1 MGGKLLRCNYDKKL
15 QYMMEVD
22 GSFFFSLLYF
32 CRNKAP
38 QVWFLSS
45 EVWQGPS
52 SKSEAVIA
60 SEHLHQRTLE
70 GNGGIKMGTAG
81 TYRRAGRFF
90 FFFFFNARPLF
101 HMCST
106 CASQSLAPSARPAG
120 SAILTDWKL
129 PWRRWKPVLRKKK
142 KQGMG
147 VGGGVL

>member
-1 MGGKLLRCNYDKKL
+1 
-15 QYMMEVD
+15 MEVD

-90 FFFFFNARPLF
+90 FFFFLTPGHCSICAPPAPLR
-101 HMCST
+101 
-106 CASQSLAPSARPAG
+106 ASRQAHGQQALPYLLIGSCHGDAG
-120 SAILTDWKL
+120 SQCWEKRKNREWGWVGVCCKSQHAIFLI
-129 PWRRWKPVLRKKK
+129 
-142 KQGMG
+142 
-147 VGGGVL
+147 